1 MQVQRENDLFLTDK
15 VWLSLVSTVHN
26 VVSESEAE
34 VHRVAGNQTHAV
46 VGASYGEMT
55 HCSPLVLFRVVQEH
69 LVSTNIVIATT
80 GYHEP
85 AIVQSHAAESTS
97 CPGQAGYQLPGAA
110 PVLLE
115 DLRGCQVGAATVP
128 ATHNINHRAIRAGEK
143 STSVAA
149 SALLQLRQC
158 LGSSVLL
165 VAGHCCP
172 LIKNSSSQCHCL
184 ELLNRAGSAGTV
196 V

>member
-1 MQVQRENDLFLTDK
+1 MMTQY
-15 VWLSLVSTVHN
+15 SL
-26 VVSESEAE
+26 A
-34 VHRVAGNQTHAV
+34 
-46 VGASYGEMT
+46 
-55 HCSPLVLFRVVQEH
+55 L
-69 LVSTNIVIATT
+69 T

-115 DLRGCQVGAATVP
+115 DLGGCQVGAATVP
-128 ATHNINHRAIRAGEK
+128 ATHNINLHKDTKSININILCTIQILSYHRAIRAGEK

-184 ELLNRAGSAGTV
+184 ELLNRAGSAATHLATYVNITWISGTLTWYCSLG
-196 V
+196 